1 MTSNGK
7 SWSCGSSRTSP
18 SNRWP
23 ASWTRLRGPS
33 NSFNDAGSAP
43 CANSSRKRTT
53 QHHDR
58 NTRTPAGWQHPGDA
72 PRFRTRSIH
81 RAPQLAGGAPRPGA
95 GPAPAPRADLAAL
108 LTAGAPGAATVP
120 TRRRATTTAMP
131 LVATAPDHTEEALPA
146 GVSSLAERRGRKR
159 RLAIVGGAV
168 VGAMTLG
175 AGAVAA
181 SSEDF
186 RDSVNHTVGVI
197 FQPSGETPDVA
208 PKPAKPSPTDIPA
221 TPAPSNAAGAT
232 AQPTADDVPES
243 SRIRDARSPR
253 ARTATPPA
261 IGRGGIL
268 PTPPHRP
275 VTPGCQAPRPGR
287 GPGPSRESAAGADPS
302 RRARPRP
309 QLA

>member
-1 MTSNGK
+1 MTGTREPQQD
-7 SWSCGSSRTSP
+7 GSIQAMLRDSGLESSTE
-18 SNRWP
+18 
-23 ASWTRLRGPS
+23 LRGSLEELRALVP
-33 NSFNDAGSAP
+33 
-43 CANSSRKRTT
+43 
-53 QHHDR
+53 DR
-58 NTRTPAGWQHPGDA
+58 
-72 PRFRTRSIH
+72 
-81 RAPQLAGGAPRPGA
+81 
-95 GPAPAPRADLAAL
+95 APAPRADLAAL
-108 LTAGAPGAATVP
+108 LTAGAPAAATVP
-120 TRRRATTTAMP
+120 TAATTALP

-232 AQPTADDVPES
+232 AQPTAGNVPES
-243 SRIRDARSPR
+243 PGSATPGPR
-253 ARTATPPA
+253 TPAATPPA

-275 VTPGCQAPRPGR
+275 VTPGVPGLPGR
-287 GPGPSRESAAGADPS
+287 GGDRVLPANPLPEPTLPVELPTLP
-302 RRARPRP
+302 AR
-309 QLA
+309 